1 MQMWRAL
8 AISLIFM
15 VLWYFHT
22 EQVVGS
28 CSTYVICLMVFI
40 VYLRIH
46 KDKMIPCNVFKKFLC
61 YKR

>member
-28 CSTYVICLMVFI
+28 CSTYVICLYISFNGIYRVSPRTQI
-40 VYLRIH
+40 
-46 KDKMIPCNVFKKFLC
+46 
-61 YKR
+61 